1 MGAKTGNISAPVE
14 RQAAL
19 RRQENAL
26 NQAALRRQENAFN
39 QAGKASM
46 FPDREP
52 GSAFPQRQAQSP
64 GPREGIEFGPGRSR
78 RF

>member
-19 RRQENAL
+19 RRQENVL
-26 NQAALRRQENAFN
+26 N

-46 FPDREP
+46 FPDRGP
-52 GSAFPQRQAQSP
+52 GSAFPQRQAKAP
-64 GPREGIEFGPGRSR
+64 VPREGIEFGPGRSR

>member
-26 NQAALRRQENAFN
+26 N